1 MTMRFGINEWLVL
14 LKGKMSIII
23 EHSGDLLLFHYGN
36 LCFIHAKVII
46 LLKKFDCLLIGII
59 GSHNGQ
65 RNLNSLVAELLL
77 IGQNIVNVIMHES
90 LSCEQFEWN
99 RDLDTRVTQSLSE
112 STSNQNKSDM
122 VKLFQSDSFVVLDF
136 VGSVQME
143 VYSIR
148 FSD

>member
-23 EHSGDLLLFHYGN
+23 EHSWDLLLFHYCN
-36 LCFIHAKVII
+36 LFFVHTEIVIF
-46 LLKKFDCLLIGII
+46 LKKFDCLLVGII
-59 GSHNGQ
+59 RSHNGQ
-65 RNLNSLVAELLL
+65 RNFNSLVTELLL
-77 IGQNIVNVIMHES
+77 IGQNIVDVIMHES
-90 LSCEQFEWN
+90 LSCEQFKWN

-136 VGSVQME
+136 VGSVKME
-143 VYSIR
+143 IYSIR
-148 FSD
+148 FPY